1 MCSDGGQCAPSL
13 KALGRRDWSNATHAA
28 VILTGT
34 LCWLQVDPRSAAQLA
49 ALQGVPGAGPFAFQP
64 GAFQQ
69 AAGLQQH
76 SPLWL
81 PFSQH
86 QPAASPLPAALSTLS
101 AQSGGCRPAP
111 YRAYPAA
118 DPGQGMQSMASSPD
132 EGMRVAEGCLR
143 LLAI

>member
-1 MCSDGGQCAPSL
+1 MDL
-13 KALGRRDWSNATHAA
+13 
-28 VILTGT
+28 
-34 LCWLQVDPRSAAQLA
+34 RSAAQLA
-49 ALQGVPGAGPFAFQP
+49 LLKGMPGAGHLAFQP
-64 GAFQQ
+64 DAFRQPAGRQQ
-69 AAGLQQH
+69 P

-81 PFSQH
+81 PSSLH
-86 QPAASPLPAALSTLS
+86 QPAAPALPAAVSTLS